1 MSAKRLP
8 WFRLYTEIVDDDKL
22 KLVAFED
29 RWHYVALLCMKGYG
43 LLDEECS
50 DDLKKRRIAV
60 KMGLSV
66 GELEMVARRLA
77 EVELI
82 DRDTM
87 QPLGWDARQAPSDT
101 SSDRVKAFR
110 ERQKAKKSG
119 GETDETDVKRFSNG
133 LDTDTDTEQDTEEQ
147 KQDASKAQVP
157 AHAATCKPKAGRIAF
172 DLPTASWSGVSDMKR
187 RLWAEAYPAVDL
199 HVELAKAA
207 AWLVA
212 NPANRKS
219 NYDAFLNRW
228 FARAQDSAPPV
239 RPSGSPQVKTAAVNR
254 LPKSYGENG
263 RL

>member
-147 KQDASKAQVP
+147 KQDASEAQAP
-157 AHAATCKPKAGRIAF
+157 APAATGKPKAGRIAF

-239 RPSGSPQVKTAAVNR
+239 RPSGSPQVKPAAVNR
-254 LPKSYGENG
+254 LPKSYGESG